1 MPANLCVARLA
12 KPAGAVAHTSDD
24 DDQIAL
30 GQCSRFRHEAAY
42 LFDSAGDLMTG
53 RDRKRQRMIGLEIAV
68 HHLRV
73 GPAHAG
79 RRDFQQDLI
88 GCYFGNFDIFENKRL
103 SVTMHSRCAHWHS
116 LPG

>member
-1 MPANLCVARLA
+1 MLNLDTHILLY
-12 KPAGAVAHTSDD
+12 
-24 DDQIAL
+24 AL
-30 GQCSRFRHEAAY
+30 T
-42 LFDSAGDLMTG
+42 GDLTPRERSLLANETCRMTG
-53 RDRKRQRMIGLEIAV
+53 RDRKRQRMVDLEIAV

-116 LPG
+116 SLANVSSLSTSQIFLKI